1 MDFEAPAKDLG
12 FSENLLR
19 DAVDHGM
26 SFWRSHEGKG
36 RRQKFVRKDDFK
48 FLEVRNRKYYRGDE
62 KGEEGSESE
71 KEEEEN
77 EEDDYEP
84 PIFQP
89 RNGKY
94 LAFIEDS
101 PTLILRQL
109 YLFKNLLLFRINV

>member
-36 RRQKFVRKDDFK
+36 RRQKFVRRDDFK

-62 KGEEGSESE
+62 KGEEESESE

-89 RNGKY
+89 RNGKF

-101 PTLILRQL
+101 PTLI
-109 YLFKNLLLFRINV
+109 FKTSILAQAFTSF